1 MRHFI
6 SRKGLVHLLPLA
18 FIVIAL
24 LANSLTRAEATPVEL
39 RQAHPTLTID
49 PPSLVIKVGQNA
61 SARVTLLGSPTAYGL
76 VCFSTEGFPTSG
88 FITSMDPECVSPGP
102 SKVINST
109 LSVEATPAAAP
120 QSFNAFVVA
129 SGGNW
134 SANAP
139 IDVTVTP
146 AMPVWIPW
154 SIILA
159 FILLLTGPTLVKRMR
174 RKLRS

>member
-1 MRHFI
+1 
-6 SRKGLVHLLPLA
+6 
-18 FIVIAL
+18 
-24 LANSLTRAEATPVEL
+24 
-39 RQAHPTLTID
+39 
-49 PPSLVIKVGQNA
+49 
-61 SARVTLLGSPTAYGL
+61 
-76 VCFSTEGFPTSG
+76 
-88 FITSMDPECVSPGP
+88 
-102 SKVINST
+102 
-109 LSVEATPAAAP
+109 
-120 QSFNAFVVA
+120 VVA